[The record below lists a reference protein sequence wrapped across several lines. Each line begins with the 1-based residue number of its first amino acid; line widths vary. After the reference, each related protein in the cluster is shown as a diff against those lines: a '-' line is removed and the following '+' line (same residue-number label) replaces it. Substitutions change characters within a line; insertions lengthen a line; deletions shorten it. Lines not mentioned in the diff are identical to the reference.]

1 MAWVVAACAKS
12 DGGAADST
20 GKGSVPSAA
29 AKRSSGSGA
38 AAQRGTDERPTVVFV
53 GTSLT
58 AGLGLADPD
67 EAYPALI
74 QRKID
79 SLGLNY
85 RVVNAGVSGE
95 TSAGAL
101 ESIGWLMRSPA
112 SVVVIETGANDGL
125 RGLSVAAMRANI
137 QAIIDTVRS
146 AHPDARIV
154 LAGMQAP
161 PNLGARY
168 TSEFRAVFPELARA
182 NHAALIPFLLQGVA
196 GVDSLN
202 QADGIHP
209 NRRGAQ
215 VVANNVWAVLRG
227 VLADTA
233 GSAAEGADE
242 SAAETTTARAAVSAG
257 LRQGVARQRAAPAPE
272 SAHGS
277 AG

>member
-1 MAWVVAACAKS
+1 MRSVLSWIALASVVVACGKG
-12 DGGAADST
+12 DGNGADSR
-20 GKGSVPSAA
+20 GQGSVPSTTAE
-29 AKRSSGSGA
+29 RSSDGQPA
-38 AAQRGTDERPTVVFV
+38 TDQGLEERPTVVFV

-58 AGLGLADPD
+58 AGLGLTDPD

-74 QRKID
+74 QKKID

-101 ESIGWLMRSPA
+101 QSIGWLMRSPA

-137 QAIIDTVRS
+137 QAIIDTVKS
-146 AHPDARIV
+146 EHPDARIV
-154 LAGMQAP
+154 LAGMEAP

-168 TSEFRAVFPELARA
+168 TSSFREVFPELARA
-182 NHAALIPFLLQGVA
+182 NHATLIPFLLEGVA

-209 NRRGAQ
+209 NPEGAR
-215 VVANNVWAVLRG
+215 VVADTVWRVLRP
-227 VLADTA
+227 VLESEAA
-233 GSAAEGADE
+233 G
-242 SAAETTTARAAVSAG
+242 
-257 LRQGVARQRAAPAPE
+257 
-272 SAHGS
+272 
-277 AG
+277 

>member
-1 MAWVVAACAKS
+1 MRSVLSWIALASVVVACGKG
-12 DGGAADST
+12 DGNGADSR
-20 GKGSVPSAA
+20 GQGSVPSATA
-29 AKRSSGSGA
+29 ERSSDGQPA
-38 AAQRGTDERPTVVFV
+38 TDQGLEERPTVVFV

-58 AGLGLADPD
+58 AGLGLTDPD

-74 QRKID
+74 QKKID

-101 ESIGWLMRSPA
+101 QSIGWLMRSPA

-137 QAIIDTVRS
+137 QAIIDTVKS
-146 AHPDARIV
+146 EHPDARIV
-154 LAGMQAP
+154 LAGMEAP

-168 TSEFRAVFPELARA
+168 TSSFREVFPELARA
-182 NHAALIPFLLQGVA
+182 NHATLIPFLLEGVA

-209 NRRGAQ
+209 NPEGAR
-215 VVANNVWAVLRG
+215 VVADNVWRVLRP
-227 VLADTA
+227 VLESEAA
-233 GSAAEGADE
+233 G
-242 SAAETTTARAAVSAG
+242 
-257 LRQGVARQRAAPAPE
+257 
-272 SAHGS
+272 
-277 AG
+277 